1 VVVRLPAAVRG
12 PGLADAPE
20 EVFRSSTGLGDHCR
34 GVAGEVS
41 LEDLEHAAWM
51 LECGISLQFNVLE
64 RGAPPARGQQRGLLV
79 IANAP
84 VGGSASAPFGRLPP
98 PLRSAPHIARS

>member
-1 VVVRLPAAVRG
+1 MIDKPRKTSR
-12 PGLADAPE
+12 
-20 EVFRSSTGLGDHCR
+20 
-34 GVAGEVS
+34 
-41 LEDLEHAAWM
+41 EDLEHAAWM
-51 LECGISLQFNVLE
+51 LECGISLQFNVLD

-98 PLRSAPHIARS
+98 AASVSPSYCQELRS

>member
-1 VVVRLPAAVRG
+1 MVVRLPAAVRG

-64 RGAPPARGQQRGLLV
+64 RGARPPVAS
-79 IANAP
+79 
-84 VGGSASAPFGRLPP
+84 SAGCS
-98 PLRSAPHIARS
+98 